1 MTTIIGI
8 IIGIPLGI
16 LVDRIRGY
24 VRIVRQ
30 QPLDRDREPWQN
42 WRVE

>member
-30 QPLDRDREPWQN
+30 QPVSRSDAWEIG
-42 WRVE
+42 RVE